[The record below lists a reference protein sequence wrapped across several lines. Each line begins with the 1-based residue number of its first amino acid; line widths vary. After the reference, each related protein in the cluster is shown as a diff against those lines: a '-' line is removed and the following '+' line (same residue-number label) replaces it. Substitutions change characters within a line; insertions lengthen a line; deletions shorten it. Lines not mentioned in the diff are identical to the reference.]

1 MYPSKCATS
10 CTPNPCRRAL
20 PSALRTFVIG
30 AAQELK
36 IKRACAILALLV
48 VFLFG
53 VATVHARAQDGA
65 SITGVVT
72 DPTGAVIR
80 GVSVALSSS
89 RTGVTYHAVTNSAG
103 AYRFVDIPAGPGYK
117 ETFTIT
123 GFAPL
128 NVSDIYLNVASTRTQ
143 DARLNPGESQQ
154 VEVSA
159 SSGNVTINTT
169 DATIGN
175 NFEVQMLN
183 DLPVQTRDSPAT
195 LFALQP
201 GVAGSS
207 VTGAR
212 TDQNNVTLDG
222 LDVNDFATGSPFAII
237 GKAPVD
243 SVQEFRGTTAGF
255 TASSGPAGG
264 GQFQL
269 VTKSGTNSFHGD
281 LNEYHRDT
289 STVAN
294 SWFNNN
300 AGVPRAALIRNQFG
314 GNVGGPIKRNKAFF
328 FFNFYD
334 SRIIQSSSVART
346 VPLDSLRAGNLSY
359 INNTINPATGA
370 SCAAASRQNTT
381 PTCISTLT
389 PAQVAMKDPA
399 GIGVNQTLLTF
410 VNNRYPHANDL
421 TLGDGIN
428 TGGYRFTT
436 PTPDF
441 ETNYVGR
448 IDYNLTSKITIY
460 GRGTVNRENA
470 TESAVAF
477 PADPATNP
485 YIDRSWAWVVGM
497 NWAIAKNKFNT
508 AYYGTTVANLGFPNT
523 YNPQGLNPLTFG
535 DGTTTLLSNAYTSP
549 VNAQGRS
556 VPIPVIGDDFSWQ
569 KGRHSI
575 SFGGNFK
582 DILSHSFTKLD
593 YNTYTIGL
601 GGEVLGLNS
610 SLRPP
615 DIRATGTTASNTYDS
630 AFAFLLGR
638 VGAINSNFNYN
649 NAGMALPQA
658 TGDNRSYR
666 YYQTELYAGDTWT
679 VTPTLTLTYGLNYQ
693 LYSVPYEVHGFESVE
708 NFNFNDYFAA
718 RVAQSNAGE
727 SGNTAVPFISYVLGG
742 KANHGP
748 NLYNQDNKDFAP
760 RFAFAFNPAA
770 DRKMV
775 LNGSIGLVFD
785 RTIVDAVQYQQDQ
798 YSYLFQQNQVTPFGT
813 AGDPVNS
820 LKNDPRIGANFAL
833 PAVTPPTAIS
843 IPDTPYVS
851 GGVPYGLINGNAFNE
866 TIDHNLKTPYSMIFN
881 VGIQHELPQHFVL
894 KVNYVG
900 RLGRRL
906 LAQADAN
913 QIIDFADPASNQLL
927 SSAFANV
934 TTQIRAGADPATL
947 PAQPWFEHLFVP
959 GYGATQTCTTQAG
972 VSIACPNN
980 TAFLAYNAGGLP
992 ANGDFADFVQFI
1004 SSGIPANV
1012 GMGSQFSENTFYT
1025 NKGFS
1030 TYHGLLVT
1038 LSKNLS
1044 HGLQFDANYTY
1055 SHTLDNTSIIANSPA
1070 LGGYGFVCDVL
1081 RPNACYGNSDFDVKH
1096 YFTGDIT
1103 YALPFGTGKMI
1114 GGKAHFLPN
1123 ELIGGWSVSSIIT
1136 AHTGNAFGTVSNAFV
1151 AGYAN
1156 DAPALLVGS
1165 KSAVQEHT
1173 HKVGSQVFLFADQT
1187 AADNAFTGPVGFRI
1201 GARNNLRGPGYFNE
1215 DAGLAKVFPI
1225 IPDRGLNLKFR
1236 ADAYNVFNHPSFAAP
1251 AEASSATD
1259 ITNSNFGI
1267 LSSTASAARVMQFAL
1282 RLEF

>member
-1 MYPSKCATS
+1 MFRPLTLLSVVMVAA
-10 CTPNPCRRAL
+10 AL
-20 PSALRTFVIG
+20 ST
-30 AAQELK
+30 AQ
-36 IKRACAILALLV
+36 
-48 VFLFG
+48 
-53 VATVHARAQDGA
+53 AQDGA
-65 SITGVVT
+65 AITGVVT
-72 DPTGAVIR
+72 DPTGAVIV
-80 GVSVALSSS
+80 GVSVTLTNSA
-89 RTGVTYHAVTNSAG
+89 TGVIYKAVTNSAG
-103 AYRFVDIPAGPGYK
+103 SYRIVDVAAGPGYK
-117 ETFTIT
+117 EIFSLT

-128 NVSDIYLNVASTRTQ
+128 EISNLYLNVATTRTQ
-143 DARLNPGESQQ
+143 DAKLKPGETQQ

-159 SSGNVTINTT
+159 SSENVTIDTT

-183 DLPVQTRDSPAT
+183 DLPVQTRDSPAA

-222 LDVNDFATGSPFAII
+222 LDVNDFATGSAFAII
-237 GKAPVD
+237 GKSPVD

-255 TASSGPAGG
+255 TANSGPAGG

-269 VTKSGTNSFHGD
+269 VTKSGTNNFHGN

-294 SWFNNN
+294 SWFNSN

-314 GNVGGPIKRNKAFF
+314 GNVGGPIKRDKAYF

-346 VPLDSLRAGNLSY
+346 VPLDSFRNGNLSY
-359 INNTINPATGA
+359 INNSINPATGA
-370 SCAAASRQNTT
+370 ACASSSRQNTT
-381 PTCISTLT
+381 PTCISSLT
-389 PAQVAMKDPA
+389 PAQVMAKDPA
-399 GIGVNQTLLTF
+399 GIGTDQALLSY

-441 ETNYVGR
+441 ETNYVSR
-448 IDYNLTSKITIY
+448 VDYNLTSRITIY

-470 TESAVAF
+470 IESPVAF
-477 PADPATNP
+477 PGDRVTDP

-497 NWAIAKNKFNT
+497 NWAINRTMFNT
-508 AYYGTTVANLGFPNT
+508 AYYGTTTANLSFPNT

-549 VNAQGRS
+549 VNAQGRA
-556 VPIPVIGDDFSWQ
+556 VPIPVIGDDFTWQ

-575 SFGGNFK
+575 SFGGTFK

-610 SLRPP
+610 SLRPSN
-615 DIRATGTTASNTYDS
+615 IRAVGTTASNTYDS

-658 TGDNRSYR
+658 TGDDRSYR
-666 YYQTELYAGDTWT
+666 YYQSQLYVGDTWK

-693 LYSVPYEVHGFESVE
+693 LFSVPYEVHGFESVE
-708 NFNFNDYFAA
+708 NFNFNDYFSAREVQSAA
-718 RVAQSNAGE
+718 SK
-727 SGNTAVPFISYVLGG
+727 SGNTAVPFIDYVLGG
-742 KANHGP
+742 KANNGP
-748 NLYNQDNKDFAP
+748 NLYNPDYKDLAP
-760 RFAFAFNPAA
+760 RFAFAFNPAV

-775 LNGSIGLVFD
+775 LNGSFGLVYD

-798 YSYLFQQNQVTPFGT
+798 YSYLFQQNQVTPFGNVT
-813 AGDPVNS
+813 DPAGS
-820 LKNDPRIGANFAL
+820 LKNDPRVGANLAL
-833 PAVTPPTAIS
+833 PAVTPPAAIT
-843 IPDTPYVS
+843 IPYQPYVVS
-851 GGVPYGLINGNAFNE
+851 NVPGGLANGNAFNE
-866 TIDHNLKTPYSMIFN
+866 TIDHNLKTPYSMMFN
-881 VGIQHELPQHFVL
+881 VGIQHELPNHFVL
-894 KVNYVG
+894 KANYVG
-900 RLGRRL
+900 RIGRKL

-913 QIIDFADPASNQLL
+913 QIIDFADPASGQLL
-927 SSAFANV
+927 SVAFASV
-934 TTQIRAGADPATL
+934 TTQLRAGGNSANL
-947 PAQPWFEHLFVP
+947 VAQPWFENQIP
-959 GYGATQTCTTQAG
+959 INPKPYGY
-972 VSIACPNN
+972 PNK
-980 TAFLAYNAGGLP
+980 TSLLADNIGGLGY
-992 ANGDFADFVQFI
+992 NGDFADTVQALTGF
-1004 SSGIPANV
+1004 GVAPNV
-1012 GMGSQFSENTFYT
+1012 GMAAQFSENTFYT

-1030 TYHGLLVT
+1030 SYNGLLVT
-1038 LSKNLS
+1038 LSRNLAN
-1044 HGLQFDANYTY
+1044 GLQFDANYTFAH
-1055 SHTLDNTSIIANSPA
+1055 SLDNTSIIANSPA
-1070 LGGYGFVCDVL
+1070 LGGYGFVCDVI
-1081 RPNACYGNSDFDVKH
+1081 RPYACYGNSDFDVKH
-1096 YFTGDIT
+1096 YVTGDLT
-1103 YALPFGTGKMI
+1103 YNLPVGRGKMLA
-1114 GGKAHFLPN
+1114 GKSSLLVD
-1123 ELIGGWSVSSIIT
+1123 ELIGGWSVSTIVT

-1156 DAPALLVGS
+1156 DAPALLVGN

-1173 HKVGSQVFLFADQT
+1173 HKFGSQVFLFADQT
-1187 AADNAFTGPVGFRI
+1187 AADNAFTGPVGFQI
-1201 GARNNLRGPGYFNE
+1201 GARNNLRGPGFFNE
-1215 DAGLAKVFPI
+1215 DAGLAKIFPI
-1225 IPDRGLNLKFR
+1225 LPDRHIALKFR
-1236 ADAYNVFNHPSFAAP
+1236 ADAFNVFNHPSFAAP
-1251 AEASSATD
+1251 GEASAASD

-1267 LSSTASAARVMQFAL
+1267 LSSTSSTARVMQFVL